1 MIDRIEEI
9 REIVFRDIELCD
21 SLRKWLIREKPDSEE
36 NQQILQSVSSCL
48 INGEFLPKTIYIHTV
63 DPFQY
68 DFGQPPQIA
77 PTIE

>member
-9 REIVFRDIELCD
+9 RETVFRDIELCD

-48 INGEFLPKTIYIHTV
+48 ING
-63 DPFQY
+63 
-68 DFGQPPQIA
+68 
-77 PTIE
+77 